1 MVNLNMERGMDYISM
16 LDEDQKVA
24 YMTALAHLAHADGE
38 YEIEEDMFIKEV
50 AELSG
55 IPFSRLDEITT
66 KISNEELK
74 KILAKITDKKV
85 AYNLLREM
93 CVLSHADSELTD
105 DEMEVLAISAEAM
118 GVDLEKLE
126 EISSWVIR
134 GLIWKE
140 EAAIIF
146 DEE

>member
-1 MVNLNMERGMDYISM
+1 MDYISM

>member
-1 MVNLNMERGMDYISM
+1 MINLNMERGMDYIFQ

-24 YMTALAHLAHADGE
+24 YMTALAHLAHADGD
-38 YEIEEDMFIKEV
+38 YEEEEDLFIQEI

-55 IPFSRLDEITT
+55 IPTSRLDEVTVKKT
-66 KISNEELK
+66 NEELK
-74 KILAKITDKKV
+74 NILSIITDKKV

-93 CVLSHADSELTD
+93 CVLSHADSELTK
-105 DEMEVLAISAEAM
+105 DEMEVLAVSAQAM
-118 GVDLEKLE
+118 GVSLEKLE

-146 DEE
+146 EEE